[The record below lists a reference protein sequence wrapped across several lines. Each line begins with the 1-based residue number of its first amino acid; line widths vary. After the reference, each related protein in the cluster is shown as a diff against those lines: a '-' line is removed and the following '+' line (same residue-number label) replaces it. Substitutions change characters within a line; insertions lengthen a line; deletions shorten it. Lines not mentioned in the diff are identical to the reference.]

1 MKGVVILGDR
11 NLTLSDFP
19 DPSAGPREVVLQIKA
34 SDMCG
39 SDLHKESLRPRPMP
53 TFDNWHFLKCR
64 RTEFDRVCL
73 EPTAPSAPPAR
84 RGSSSVAASIYA
96 ACSSGRR
103 EHREPACETRQS
115 NRE

>member
-19 DPSAGPREVVLQIKA
+19 DPSAGPREVALQIKA

-53 TFDNWHFLKCR
+53 TFW
-64 RTEFDRVCL
+64 
-73 EPTAPSAPPAR
+73 
-84 RGSSSVAASIYA
+84 SSKEI
-96 ACSSGRR
+96 
-103 EHREPACETRQS
+103 P
-115 NRE
+115 